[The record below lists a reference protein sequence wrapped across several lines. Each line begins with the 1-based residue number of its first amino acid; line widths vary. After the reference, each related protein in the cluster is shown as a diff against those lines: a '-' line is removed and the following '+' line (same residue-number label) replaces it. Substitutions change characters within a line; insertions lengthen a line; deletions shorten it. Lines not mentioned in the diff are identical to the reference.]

1 MSLASIVAKLTY
13 CCWHKA
19 SFVCLINFQV
29 CECHVFDIP
38 SPEAHYKAV
47 CRSLVEEAMSI
58 QGLREMDTGGREKD
72 KKKIIV
78 S

>member
-1 MSLASIVAKLTY
+1 MRLASIVAKLTD
-13 CCWHKA
+13 
-19 SFVCLINFQV
+19 CLINFQV
-29 CECHVFDIP
+29 CECHAFDIP

-72 KKKIIV
+72 RKKIIV